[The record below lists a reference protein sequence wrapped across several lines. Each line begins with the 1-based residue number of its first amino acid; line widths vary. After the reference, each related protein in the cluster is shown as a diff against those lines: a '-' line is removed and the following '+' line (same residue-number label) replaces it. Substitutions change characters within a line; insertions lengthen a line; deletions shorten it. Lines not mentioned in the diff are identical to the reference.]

1 MVAWHGCHQ
10 TRMQSVG
17 AGTSTVNLTFGLGGL
32 ESNPTYYYRAVAMN
46 GGGTIKGL
54 PLSFTTLTTLLAP
67 ALFTPANAAT
77 TVLAP
82 PAFSWSAVTSA
93 SSYRL
98 IVATNP
104 GALPTDPTSPA
115 CGTGC
120 VLDVTP
126 VGTSYVPPGGV
137 LAPQTT
143 YYWEV
148 HARSPSQFGTWS
160 GVFRFTTGAA
170 AGLSPEYTI
179 GTVAGN
185 RISGFS
191 GDDGPAISAQL
202 GAETAVAT
210 DAAGNLYIA
219 DTLNQRIRRV
229 TPSGTI
235 TTVAGNGTMSFS
247 GDGGPATLAGMQ
259 DPSGVAVDAAGNL
272 YIAAEGN
279 FRIRRVTP
287 EGTITT
293 VAGNGIS
300 GFSGDGG
307 PAISAELANPNGVAV
322 DAAGNLYIA
331 DQVGSYRIR
340 RVTPAGTIT
349 TVAGNGKYGFS
360 GDGGPATQAAL
371 GVSTGIAVDR
381 VGNLYIADEDNYRIR
396 RVTPAGT
403 ITTVAGNGKYGFSGD
418 GGPAT
423 AAPLGSPSG
432 VAVDGAGNLYI
443 ADRLNYR
450 VRRVTPEGII
460 TTVAGN
466 GTPGFSGDGGPA
478 ISADLTAPNSVA
490 VDEAGNVYI
499 AVYPGSRIRVLQPVA
514 GSPIISTVQNGG
526 SFLPGVSQGSWVTIK
541 GANLAGTTRVWTTP
555 DFVGNSLPTMLDN
568 VSVTINGKAA
578 YVYFVSP
585 GQLNVLAPAD
595 TTLGPAPVQVTY
607 DGAASSVVSATLSAV
622 SPALFMLDPQGRKYV
637 AAVRSDGAFLGPS
650 NLFSGALATVPAHP
664 GDVILLYG
672 TGFGPTS
679 PATPIGTTFSTA
691 NLTASPVTVTI
702 GGVPATVQFAGLVA
716 PGEYQFNVVVP
727 SVPAGDNLV
736 VLTVGGSSSQPNAY
750 LAAQ

>member
-32 ESNPTYYYRAVAMN
+32 ESNATYYYRAVAMN

-148 HARSPSQFGTWS
+148 HARSPSRFGTWS

-185 RISGFS
+185 GISGFS

-247 GDGGPATLAGMQ
+247 GDGGPATLAGMR

-331 DQVGSYRIR
+331 DQVGS
-340 RVTPAGTIT
+340 
-349 TVAGNGKYGFS
+349 
-360 GDGGPATQAAL
+360 
-371 GVSTGIAVDR
+371 
-381 VGNLYIADEDNYRIR
+381 YRIR